1 MVDVYVPRQPAM
13 AAEYQPDDSGYTM
26 PSSATL
32 PEPPPNPP
40 FVFPMQSTPNAG
52 VGQRA
57 STLCSSDAT
66 DGRKTM
72 NRSRPQ
78 RLSFNALPNFDF
90 HPSSSSND
98 SVASDTPPSPTKD
111 LKTSPHGPGHRRNG
125 SEFIGGD
132 GKAGGL
138 GLMSTSPTK
147 GEGVLPPPPGSRSAP
162 PTGRRSHAHRR
173 SGAISSHDLSVVLKP
188 STETRGG
195 SAPTTPSNPTVEPN
209 FPTAPHQSVP
219 KSEINKPLE
228 ISPPSSIHRGSLS
241 FGTPSRTR
249 VGFSDQLEFIPRPLS
264 TISSETS
271 SSLSTVRA
279 NHSVTGSISS
289 LLSGDQSSPPSIKV
303 ARSPSSSPPKR
314 TELETRP
321 VTAGAVLGRAHHA
334 SDPSE
339 DMALIKRP
347 SSASDAVEP
356 HEIEDPDCKSPW
368 TELFKGT
375 HQHVEDRPD
384 LGGYNISVDSNPEE
398 SSQNKQRFTPSSSP
412 PLIRPRTSPEPKV
425 CKRQRKV
432 KSWAGSLLARKAK
445 DRGIKQLQM
454 GQKSP
459 TIPSLRSFAP
469 ISDFS
474 LEDVNFDEDTTC
486 VISGPP
492 PPLLRPSRLETDMSL
507 RKHQDM
513 SRMTDSDSSS
523 PMIDLDAAL
532 ESLDTSPLASNFE
545 DVTRG
550 GFSTARRRMHSSGG
564 TGGFSGPGMH
574 YHRRAESAPEMTPT
588 NYHTFGFPRYGSNSA
603 MDDVFEE
610 DEEDCGDEENLK
622 EELRGLSN
630 LTDRKEQSRG
640 FSDDNDGNES
650 TLANHIQQRPRQRS
664 TDLTMSVDTQ
674 HDHDLEDEERSRT
687 PTHDAA
693 AGSYESVEIVGAD
706 EEPRASVVT
715 KSSDGSTTTPTL
727 TSDTLISRPVSAP
740 LDFAINIPSPAFTI
754 PEHHSSAVS
763 SPDFTKISFD
773 VPRLHTASSSITDRA
788 TLSSSRAGEQSGD
801 YRISVDDVPSLT
813 SSASTMLSA
822 HPARFSSAVP
832 VGNSTDLS
840 PSHSTAGPA
849 GNRLGSASKRSSLAS
864 LSRLVGSS
872 HGERSKLNIEERVQ
886 PDEAEKVE
894 KKKGHRISRLMRFW
908 KSKEKTKSS

>member
-13 AAEYQPDDSGYTM
+13 AAECQRDESGYTM

-40 FVFPMQSTPNAG
+40 FVFPMQSTLNAG
-52 VGQRA
+52 AGQRA

-66 DGRKTM
+66 DSRKTM

-98 SVASDTPPSPTKD
+98 SVASDAPPSPTKN
-111 LKTSPHGPGHRRNG
+111 LRTSPHGPSHRRNG

-195 SAPTTPSNPTVEPN
+195 SAPSTPSHPTVEPN
-209 FPTAPHQSVP
+209 FPIASDQSVP
-219 KSEINKPLE
+219 KPEINKSLE

-314 TELETRP
+314 AELETRP
-321 VTAGAVLGRAHHA
+321 VTAGAVLGRADHA

-339 DMALIKRP
+339 DMVLIKRP

-356 HEIEDPDCKSPW
+356 RKDENDDCKPLWS
-368 TELFKGT
+368 ELFTGT
-375 HQHVEDRPD
+375 HQLAEDRPD
-384 LGGYNISVDSNPEE
+384 IGRYNVSVDNNLEE
-398 SSQNKQRFTPSSSP
+398 ISQNRQRFISSSSP
-412 PLIRPRTSPEPKV
+412 PLIRPRTSPEPKIF
-425 CKRQRKV
+425 KRQRKV
-432 KSWAGSLLARKAK
+432 KSWAGSLLTRKAK
-445 DRGIKQLQM
+445 NRGIKQLQM
-454 GQKSP
+454 GQRSP
-459 TIPSLRSFAP
+459 TIPSLRNFAP
-469 ISDFS
+469 ISDFP
-474 LEDVNFDEDTTC
+474 LEDINFDEDTTC

-492 PPLLRPSRLETDMSL
+492 PQPLRPSTVETDMFP
-507 RKHQDM
+507 RRHQDM
-513 SRMTDSDSSS
+513 SRVPDSDSSS

-532 ESLDTSPLASNFE
+532 GCLDSSPLASNFE

-588 NYHTFGFPRYGSNSA
+588 NYHTFGFPRYSSNSA

-610 DEEDCGDEENLK
+610 DEEDCGDEKNLK
-622 EELRGLSN
+622 EVFHDLSN
-630 LTDRKEQSRG
+630 STDQKDQSHG
-640 FSDDNDGNES
+640 FSVDDDGNES
-650 TLANHIQQRPRQRS
+650 TLENHNQQRPHQRS
-664 TDLTMSVDTQ
+664 IDPTMSVDTQ
-674 HDHDLEDEERSRT
+674 HDHDLEDEEQSRT

-693 AGSYESVEIVGAD
+693 TESYGSVEIVSAD

-715 KSSDGSTTTPTL
+715 KSSDESTTTPTL
-727 TSDTLISRPVSAP
+727 TSDTIISRPVSAP
-740 LDFAINIPSPAFTI
+740 MGFALNIPSPAFTI

-763 SPDFTKISFD
+763 SPDFTKTSFD

-822 HPARFSSAVP
+822 HPARFSSTVP
-832 VGNSTDLS
+832 VGISTDQS
-840 PSHSTAGPA
+840 PPHSTAGPA

-908 KSKEKTKSS
+908 KSKEKIKSS

>member
-1 MVDVYVPRQPAM
+1 M
-13 AAEYQPDDSGYTM
+13 AANCQRDDSGYTM

-40 FVFPMQSTPNAG
+40 FVFPMQSTLNAG
-52 VGQRA
+52 ASQCA
-57 STLCSSDAT
+57 STLCSSDTT

-78 RLSFNALPNFDF
+78 RLSFNTLPNFDF

-98 SVASDTPPSPTKD
+98 SVASDAPPSPTKNP
-111 LKTSPHGPGHRRNG
+111 KISPHGPGHRRNG

-132 GKAGGL
+132 GKVGGL

-173 SGAISSHDLSVVLKP
+173 SGAISSHDLSVILKP
-188 STETRGG
+188 SKETRGG

-209 FPTAPHQSVP
+209 FPITSRQSVP
-219 KSEINKPLE
+219 KSEINKSLE
-228 ISPPSSIHRGSLS
+228 VSPPSIHRGSLS
-241 FGTPSRTR
+241 FGAPSRTR

-271 SSLSTVRA
+271 SSLSTMRA

-289 LLSGDQSSPPSIKV
+289 LISGDQSSPPSIKV
-303 ARSPSSSPPKR
+303 ARSPSTSPPKR
-314 TELETRP
+314 AELETRP
-321 VTAGAVLGRAHHA
+321 VTAGAVLGRTRHA
-334 SDPSE
+334 SNPSD
-339 DMALIKRP
+339 DMALVKRP

-356 HEIEDPDCKSPW
+356 RKVEDSGCRQSW
-368 TELFKGT
+368 SELFTGT
-375 HQHVEDRPD
+375 NQLAEDRPD
-384 LGGYNISVDSNPEE
+384 IGPYNVSLDNNPEKI
-398 SSQNKQRFTPSSSP
+398 SQNMQRYISSSSL
-412 PLIRPRTSPEPKV
+412 PLVRPRTSPEPKNF
-425 CKRQRKV
+425 KQQRKV

-445 DRGIKQLQM
+445 DQGVKQLQM
-454 GQKSP
+454 GQRSP
-459 TIPSLRSFAP
+459 TIPSLRNFAP
-469 ISDFS
+469 ISDFP

-486 VISGPP
+486 VVSAP
-492 PPLLRPSRLETDMSL
+492 PPLPLRPPTVETDMFS
-507 RKHQDM
+507 RRYQDTN
-513 SRMTDSDSSS
+513 RITDSDLSSS
-523 PMIDLDAAL
+523 MIDLDAAL
-532 ESLDTSPLASNFE
+532 GSLDTSPLSSNFE

-574 YHRRAESAPEMTPT
+574 YHRRAESAPEMAPT
-588 NYHTFGFPRYGSNSA
+588 NYHTFGFPRYSSSSA

-610 DEEDCGDEENLK
+610 DEEDYSDEKNLR
-622 EELRGLSN
+622 EAFHDSSN
-630 LTDRKEQSRG
+630 TIGQKEQSYG
-640 FSDDNDGNES
+640 FGVDIDGNES
-650 TLANHIQQRPRQRS
+650 TLENHIQQRPHQRS
-664 TDLTMSVDTQ
+664 IDPTMSMDTQ
-674 HDHDLEDEERSRT
+674 HGYNLEDEQQSST
-687 PTHDAA
+687 PTHDATE
-693 AGSYESVEIVGAD
+693 SYESVEIVSAD

-727 TSDTLISRPVSAP
+727 TSDTLISRPASAP
-740 LDFAINIPSPAFTI
+740 MGFALNVPSPAFTT
-754 PEHHSSAVS
+754 PEHYSSAVS
-763 SPDFTKISFD
+763 SPDFTMTSFD

-832 VGNSTDLS
+832 AGISTDQFL
-840 PSHSTAGPA
+840 PHSTAVPA
-849 GNRLGSASKRSSLAS
+849 GTRQGSASKRSSLAS

-886 PDEAEKVE
+886 SDEAEKVE

-908 KSKEKTKSS
+908 KSKEKTKSP